1 MQLGLRTKLTL
12 IMTGLVLF
20 TVTALSLIF
29 LEQLLQRV
37 LFETDQRAND
47 LARGVF
53 DSAAHALEDAKL
65 KGFLPAS
72 NEEEDTHD
80 YVRKAFETS
89 DWLEARLRSSTDA
102 PWVFEVSIVDR
113 DGEVLVSS
121 DPAAPGKIALR
132 RPPLAQLVQSPFI
145 RQVRILAEKD
155 SEHYY

>member
-53 DSAAHALEDAKL
+53 DSAGHALEDEAARI
-65 KGFLPAS
+65 PAS
-72 NEEEDTHD
+72 
-80 YVRKAFETS
+80 
-89 DWLEARLRSSTDA
+89 L
-102 PWVFEVSIVDR
+102 
-113 DGEVLVSS
+113 
-121 DPAAPGKIALR
+121 
-132 RPPLAQLVQSPFI
+132 Q
-145 RQVRILAEKD
+145 
-155 SEHYY
+155 